1 VTAETI
7 IQSLPAFVIARSIA
21 TKQSIL
27 SFRGP
32 MDCFAEPVI
41 GRRFAPTRWL
51 AMMGWTAPDGIDVPD
66 WRY

>member
-7 IQSLPAFVIARSIA
+7 IQNLPAFVIARSVA

-41 GRRFAPTRWL
+41 GRRFAPIRWH
-51 AMMGWTAPDGIDVPD
+51 AMTSFNRNAS
-66 WRY
+66 RLEQHR